1 MRKQSA
7 SRSTRDCPGFTLV
20 EMLVVLIIV
29 GFVLAIAAPAI
40 YATLKSATLSNAVN
54 QVSSYLAM
62 ARSMAMRDNK
72 DMAVVFFATDD
83 ETIEY
88 RVLQVEVHAEEEV
101 IELESVEDRPVE
113 VLHPDVR
120 MVGPD
125 FRSPNDGNL
134 LEWLPPD
141 QNWLG
146 VWFAPD
152 GTTRTSDANG
162 DGDMRFDE
170 DRSGTGEI
178 HERVIPVPFLAL
190 YDVREFEAAGSP
202 VNLNGWFIELAVK
215 ARDDGSDVTGVA
227 QVLMFNRYTGVLM
240 ASP

>member
-1 MRKQSA
+1 MRKQPA

-20 EMLVVLIIV
+20 EMLVVVIIV
-29 GFVLAIAAPAI
+29 GFVLAIAAPTI

-88 RVLQVEVHAEEEV
+88 RVLQLDPEEG
-101 IELESVEDRPVE
+101 IELVLVEDRPVE

-120 MVGPD
+120 MVGPN
-125 FRSPNDGNL
+125 FDGDKDD
-134 LEWLPPD
+134 EWLSPD
-141 QNWLG
+141 QNWLA

-152 GTTRTSDANG
+152 GTTRTSAANG

-190 YDVREFEAAGSP
+190 YDQREFEATGRPDA
-202 VNLNGWFIELAVK
+202 E
-215 ARDDGSDVTGVA
+215 RDDWVNDSDDTWVV